1 MPVVRVAVIVA
12 LAGGFFGVG
21 LIAAGIVAVTL
32 EEFVDQDHPR
42 HSEQRA
48 ENHDEDLQ
56 TRE

>member
-1 MPVVRVAVIVA
+1 MTVFGVAVIVTM
-12 LAGGFFGVG
+12 AGGFVGVRF
-21 LIAAGIVAVTL
+21 IAARIVAVAL